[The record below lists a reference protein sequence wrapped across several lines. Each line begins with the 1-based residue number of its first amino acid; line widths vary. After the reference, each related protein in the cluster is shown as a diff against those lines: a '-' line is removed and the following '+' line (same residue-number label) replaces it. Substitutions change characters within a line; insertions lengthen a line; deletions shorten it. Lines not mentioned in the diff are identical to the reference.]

1 MKNLLVCFLVAALLL
16 GIRSIV
22 GAEVRDIVKVG
33 GDFVVEDGMRVSDV
47 VTIGGHVTVKG
58 MVDGDVVIVAGSVSL
73 GPKAIVRGDVV
84 SVGGTIEKDE
94 GAEVHGNL
102 VEVNIPGISS
112 FILSVFKCSN
122 WQAPLWAFRIIRFIG
137 FLALSLLIA
146 AIIPKPVSI
155 ISGMVEK
162 NVLKVS
168 LWGLLSVALIVPL
181 AIILAVSVVGL
192 VLIPLEIILVICAF
206 LIGYIAV
213 AQLIGKKM
221 TAALKRPD
229 QPLLCNTLW
238 GLIILW
244 VIGWVPVLAWLV
256 KAVVM
261 LLGLGAVTASL
272 VAAIK
277 CSNTESNLEC

>member
-22 GAEVRDIVKVG
+22 GAEDRDIVKLG
-33 GDFVVEDGMRVSDV
+33 GDFVVEDGMRVGDV

-58 MVDGDVVIVAGSVSL
+58 MVEGDVVIVAGSVSL
-73 GPKAIVRGDVV
+73 GPKAIVTGDVV

-112 FILSVFKCSN
+112 LILPVFKCSN

-137 FLALSLLIA
+137 FLALSLLIVA
-146 AIIPKPVSI
+146 FIPKPVGI
-155 ISGMVEK
+155 ISAMVEK

-168 LWGLLSVALIVPL
+168 LWGLLGVALVVPL
-181 AIILAVSVVGL
+181 AILLAVSVVGI
-192 VLIPLEIILVICAF
+192 VLIPLEVILAICAF
-206 LIGYIAV
+206 LLGYIAV

-229 QPLLCNTLW
+229 QSLLCNTLW

-256 KAVVM
+256 KAVVA
-261 LLGLGAVTASL
+261 LLGLGAVIASL
-272 VAAIK
+272 VARRSRLGV
-277 CSNTESNLEC
+277 CGHSV